1 MLDPGL
7 SKPALSRR
15 GAVAPFIA
23 MEVMREATLLQ
34 RGGAD
39 ILHLEVGQPS
49 TGAPAPVLAA
59 AAKALRDETNGYTDA
74 LGLPQLREAISGWY
88 RNRYRVSVDPARIV
102 VTTGSSGAFILMFL
116 AAFETGARVA
126 MAAPGYPAYRNIL
139 RALDIEAV
147 EIPAGPDTRFQPTP
161 ELLDRIAGPLHGL
174 IVASPS
180 NPTGTML
187 DRAPLAD
194 LAAWARRRGVWL
206 ISDEIYHGIEF
217 GEITGTTALSV
228 DPDAII
234 ANSFSKYFSMT
245 GWRLGWVVVPEALVR
260 PLERLGQNLY
270 ISPPTLSQHAAIA
283 AFGATDELD
292 GHVARYARNRAV
304 MLEELPKAGI
314 TRFAPPDGAFY
325 LYADITDV
333 APDSE
338 TFCKRVLAEAGVAIT
353 PGIDFDPVRG
363 QRYVRM
369 SFAGAEMAII
379 EAMRRLRDWKR

>member
-1 MLDPGL
+1 
-7 SKPALSRR
+7 
-15 GAVAPFIA
+15 

-59 AAKALRDETNGYTDA
+59 AARALREETNGYTDA
-74 LGLPQLREAISGWY
+74 LGLPQLREAIAGWY
-88 RNRYRVSVDPARIV
+88 RARYRVAVDPARIV
-102 VTTGSSGAFILMFL
+102 VTTGSSGAFILLFL
-116 AAFETGARVA
+116 AVFETGARVA

-147 EIPAGPDTRFQPTP
+147 EIPAGPETRFQPTP
-161 ELLDRIAGPLHGL
+161 ALLDTIQGDLHGL

-187 DRAPLAD
+187 DRTHLAE

-217 GEITGTTALSV
+217 GEIAGTTALSV

-245 GWRLGWVVVPEALVR
+245 GWRLGWAVVPEALVR

-270 ISPPTLSQHAAIA
+270 ISPPTLSQHAAVA
-283 AFGATDELD
+283 AFDATDELD

-314 TRFAPPDGAFY
+314 SRFAPPDGAFY

-333 APDSE
+333 APDSA
-338 TFCKRVLAEAGVAIT
+338 TFCRRVLAEAGVAIT

-363 QRYVRM
+363 SSYVRM
-369 SFAGAEMAII
+369 SFAGAEPSII
-379 EAMRRLRDWKR
+379 EAMQRLRAWRK

>member
-1 MLDPGL
+1 MSKPRL
-7 SKPALSRR
+7 SKR

-23 MEVMREATLLQ
+23 MEVMREATILQ

-59 AAKALRDETNGYTDA
+59 AARALHDETNGYTDA

-88 RNRYRVSVDPARIV
+88 RARYRVAVDPARIV
-102 VTTGSSGAFILMFL
+102 VTTGSSGAFLLMFL

-147 EIPAGPDTRFQPTP
+147 EIPAGPETRFQPTP
-161 ELLDRIAGPLHGL
+161 ALLDTIQGDLHGL

-187 DRAPLAD
+187 DRAHLAE

-217 GEITGTTALSV
+217 GEIAGTTALSV

-245 GWRLGWVVVPEALVR
+245 GWRLGWAVVPEALVR

-270 ISPPTLSQHAAIA
+270 ISPPTLSQHAAVA
-283 AFGATDELD
+283 AFDATDELD

-314 TRFAPPDGAFY
+314 SRFAPPDGAFY

-338 TFCKRVLAEAGVAIT
+338 TFCRRVLAEAGVAIT

-363 QRYVRM
+363 SAYVRM
-369 SFAGAEMAII
+369 SFAGAEPGII
-379 EAMRRLRDWKR
+379 EAMRRLRAWRK